1 MLNSRNI
8 SCPSCHASFNLNEND
23 YAYIRSQIKD
33 SEIELA
39 LKKYQDLAKTEK
51 EHAISLAVE
60 KTRKEMRELISAE
73 QKKVENLN
81 LEKKLAKEQEAVNL
95 TNATSGK
102 DKQIENLTNDL
113 AKAKS
118 SQEALI
124 SKLAI
129 SHELALEKQKTNMQA
144 VINDLKLKNQT
155 INSNIESQ
163 TKEHALKIK
172 NLKDN
177 HSLVVNDLT
186 TEIERVKHM
195 KSNRSTKMVGQTL
208 EEHVEIEFESVRA
221 DAYRGAIFKKDTPA
235 QYGTMGDFIFKNIS
249 EDGIEF
255 VSAMIECKNE
265 SEADTTSKKQLISKF
280 FNKLDK
286 DRNDKGCDY
295 AILITTCEPNN
306 EFYNRGIVE
315 VIGYQNMYVCRPTFF
330 RPMISLINNLG
341 MKTLQEKRELKI
353 ARSQNVDLINF
364 EENLDSFKKT
374 FGVNIK
380 RASDNFSLAIKE
392 ITTTI
397 DNLEKTKNYLEKVQ
411 DNLRIGNG
419 KAQGITIKKLTKGN
433 PVMKRLFEMIQEE
446 KNNNV

>member
-23 YAYIRSQIKD
+23 YAYIRSQVKD

-39 LKKYQDLAKTEK
+39 LKKYQNLAKTEK
-51 EHAISLAVE
+51 ENAISLAIE
-60 KTRKEMRELISAE
+60 KTRKEMQQLITAE

-95 TNATSGK
+95 TNSTSEK
-102 DKQIENLTNDL
+102 DKQIDNLTNDL
-113 AKAKS
+113 AKAKT
-118 SQEALI
+118 SQEELI
-124 SKLAI
+124 SKLGI
-129 SHELALEKQKTNMQA
+129 SHELALEKQKINMKE

-163 TKEHALKIK
+163 AKEHALKLK

-195 KSNRSTKMVGQTL
+195 KSNLSTKMVGQTL

-221 DAYRGAIFKKDTPA
+221 DAYRGAIFKKDTQA
-235 QYGTMGDFIFKNIS
+235 KYGTMGDFIFKNIS

-265 SEADTTSKKQLISKF
+265 NEADTQSKKQQISKF

-286 DRNDKGCDY
+286 DRINKGCDY

-315 VIGYQNMYVCRPTFF
+315 VLDYQNMYVCRPNFF

-353 ARSQNVDLINF
+353 VRSQNVDLINF

-433 PVMKRLFEMIQEE
+433 PVMKRLFELIQEE